1 VPRAGRSHRVARV
14 PGATR
19 WRVGRGL
26 AGGSLTARSRARAQG
41 RWEGCIGQGGKWRGS
56 PRRSGVNGV
65 AGRDQRGGVPTV
77 EGGQMTA
84 GDAPRYPAVL

>member
-1 VPRAGRSHRVARV
+1 VL
-14 PGATR
+14 
-19 WRVGRGL
+19 GRGHQR
-26 AGGSLTARSRARAQG
+26 LTCRGVKGKGTRTVVGVRWARRK
-41 RWEGCIGQGGKWRGS
+41 KWRGS

-77 EGGQMTA
+77 EGGRMTA